1 MLIADENMCLSCAS
15 NIYIYIYIY
24 YHVWGF
30 SYLTRKKLILEFT
43 NSMMIY

>member
-24 YHVWGF
+24 ILSCLGF
-30 SYLTRKKLILEFT
+30 LLSHKKKI
-43 NSMMIY
+43 NIGIYQ

>member
-15 NIYIYIYIY
+15 NICIYIY